1 MGRVVKCIRYGKSIC
16 VKIFDGWGETQF
28 FFRLG
33 RLGKEALCFNF
44 IECCDIHA
52 YLGRKLAFCK
62 KKIHFSTL
70 WMGAAQLQIALP
82 SYYFE
87 I

>member
-62 KKIHFSTL
+62 KITFCNPVDGC
-70 WMGAAQLQIALP
+70 GAVADSIAVSLL
-82 SYYFE
+82 
-87 I
+87 